1 MGAFTL
7 RTTRRLPQRGGE
19 LRTQGLAQSKESGLV
34 GERRAPPSA
43 SNPSLDQPPLAPQR
57 PREEVAEAHA
67 LALDPGSP

>member
-34 GERRAPPSA
+34 GERRAPPRPPTPLST
-43 SNPSLDQPPLAPQR
+43 SLLWPLR
-57 PREEVAEAHA
+57 
-67 LALDPGSP
+67 DPVRRWRKHTLWR